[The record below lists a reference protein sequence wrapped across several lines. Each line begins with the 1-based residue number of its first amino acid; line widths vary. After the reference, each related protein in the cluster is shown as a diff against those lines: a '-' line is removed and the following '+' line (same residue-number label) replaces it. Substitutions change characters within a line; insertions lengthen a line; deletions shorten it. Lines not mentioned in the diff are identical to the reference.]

1 MALPKLEGE
10 IQVETATVVGTFAG
24 SVITLPVGNYFL
36 TTVGNGGATRS
47 LLAELKNQLDTG
59 PGGTWT
65 LTCDDTADTA
75 LGKITIARNS
85 NYTATWTSTGIRD
98 LLGFTADLSTA
109 STASFTGSKQAKA
122 LWLPNCGRSGIL
134 SPQAST
140 GAIAS
145 DYTASVSTD
154 GTVYAI
160 AYSTRGF
167 DTLEHRTVLGSKA
180 WASLEI
186 TSNESFE
193 TFYRYV
199 IAGGLRLRFHK
210 DRSDDATYRT
220 WNIQNGGSYNPV
232 PVREDW
238 ADSAKSLWSF
248 RYDVLEVS

>member
-1 MALPKLEGE
+1 MAICKYEGE
-10 IQVETATVVGTFAG
+10 VKVTAAITVGTFAG
-24 SVITLPVGNYFL
+24 SVITLPIGNYFL
-36 TTVGNGGATRS
+36 TSVGDGGATRS

-59 PGGTWT
+59 PGGVWT
-65 LTCDDTADTA
+65 LTLDDTTDTA
-75 LGKITIARNS
+75 LGKVTIARNS
-85 NYTATWTSTGIRD
+85 NYTATWTSTSIRD
-98 LLGFTADLSTA
+98 LLGFTGDLSTA
-109 STASFTGSKQAKA
+109 GTASFTGANQAKA

-140 GAIAS
+140 GAVAS
-145 DYTASVSTD
+145 DYTASVSPG

-167 DTLEHRTVLGSKA
+167 DTMEHRTVVGSKA
-180 WASLEI
+180 WTSLEV
-186 TSNESFE
+186 TVNEAFE

-199 IAGGLRLRFHK
+199 IAHGYRLRFHK

-220 WNIQNGGSYNPV
+220 WNVANGGSYNPV

>member
-1 MALPKLEGE
+1 MALPKYEGE
-10 IQVETATVVGTFAG
+10 VKITTATVVGTFAG
-24 SVITLPVGNYFL
+24 SAITLPVGNYFL
-36 TTVGNGGATRS
+36 NSVGDGGATRS

-65 LTCDDTADTA
+65 LTCDDTNDTS

-85 NYTATWTSTGIRD
+85 NYTATWTSTSIRD
-98 LLGFTADLSTA
+98 LLGFASDLSTA
-109 STASFTGSKQAKA
+109 GTATFTGTKQAKA

-134 SPQAST
+134 APQAST
-140 GAIAS
+140 GAIAA
-145 DYTASVSTD
+145 DYTSSVSPG

-167 DTLEHRTVLGSKA
+167 DTLEHRTMLGSKA
-180 WASLEI
+180 WSNLEV

-199 IAGGLRLRFHK
+199 IAYGYRLRFHK

-220 WNIQNGGSYNPV
+220 WNIQNGETYNPV

-238 ADSAKSLWSF
+238 ADSAKSLWSL
-248 RYDVLEVS
+248 RYNVLEVS